1 MSSNYCVCCGREIP
15 EGGWICLI
23 CQRQSPEPEEKN
35 TISRRNET
43 LNLDYVKAAE
53 ADIRNL
59 PYLKRSIQTLERR
72 RDFILS
78 KQGGKEPEAPD
89 FKDPYMPEKKIN
101 EALNETLALAEISA
115 EIIAA
120 KHEIEVIEATLKEL
134 SKEERDV
141 LIMFFQRGMN
151 ANQIGEALYYD
162 SEKTVYRI
170 RNQGLYHYCL
180 SYYGV
185 SWVKK

>member
-1 MSSNYCVCCGREIP
+1 MSSNFCVCCGDEIP
-15 EGGWICLI
+15 EGRHVCPL
-23 CQRQSPEPEEKN
+23 CERDSTKTNQTRRYEK
-35 TISRRNET
+35 

-59 PYLKRSIQTLERR
+59 PFLKKSIVTLEKR

-78 KQGGKEPEAPD
+78 KEGGKTPAVPD
-89 FKDPYMPEKKIN
+89 FKDPYMPERKIN
-101 EALNETLALAEISA
+101 ESLNETLALAEISA
-115 EIIAA
+115 EIISA
-120 KHEIEVIEATLKEL
+120 KHEVEMIEATLKEL
-134 SKEERDV
+134 SKEEREV
-141 LIMFFQRGMN
+141 LIMFFQKGYN
-151 ANQIGEALYYD
+151 ANQIGEALFYD

>member
-1 MSSNYCVCCGREIP
+1 M
-15 EGGWICLI
+15 
-23 CQRQSPEPEEKN
+23 
-35 TISRRNET
+35 
-43 LNLDYVKAAE
+43 NLDYVKAAE

-59 PYLKRSIQTLERR
+59 PFLEKAIQTLEKR

-78 KQGGKEPEAPD
+78 KEGEKPREAPD
-89 FKDPYMPEKKIN
+89 FKDPYMPERKIN

-115 EIIAA
+115 EIISA
-120 KHEIEVIEATLKEL
+120 KHEVEMIEATLKEL
-134 SKEERDV
+134 SKEEREV
-141 LIMFFQRGMN
+141 LIMFFQKGYN
-151 ANQIGEALYYD
+151 ANQIGEALFYD